1 MHCLGNF
8 GPLSSD
14 YIIMGI
20 EVVDGVSSC
29 DFRGSVFR
37 LRLLIDTQDQRSALV
52 AFKTLVFFSLLFPN

>member
-20 EVVDGVSSC
+20 EVVDGASSC
-29 DFRGSVFR
+29 DFRVSGFR
-37 LRLLIDTQDQRSALV
+37 LQLLIDTQDQRSALV